1 VKHVHFIGIGGAG
14 TSGLAEVLLARGIKV
29 TGSDLAFSA
38 KTKELIEQG
47 AEVVEGHSASNI
59 VEGIDTVVYS
69 SAVKK
74 ARNPELE
81 EAERRGIRTVRRA
94 DFMGELLNGYK
105 TIGVAGTHGKTTT
118 TSMIA
123 SILLEA
129 KTDPMVFVG
138 ASVKELDGRNAR
150 SGKGPLAVVEADEY
164 DRSFLALKPFIAVMT
179 SLEAEHLDIYKD
191 LDDLK
196 ITFAQFANQR
206 ADSDKEGFA
215 VICLDEPNLRAITP
229 KLEKQI
235 VTYGLSS
242 PEAKYK
248 AKDIQPLGAKIK
260 ATITRGGETIGELEL
275 GVPGEHNLKNALA
288 AIAVAEILA
297 IPFEVSKKALKKF
310 GGAER
315 RFSVKGEEKGVLV
328 IDDYAHHPTEIEAT
342 LSTVKKSFPGRRI
355 IACFQPHTFTRTRDF
370 SEAFGAQLAKNADKV
385 LLLDIY
391 PAREQPIE
399 GITSQLIVDA
409 SRAAG
414 HVDTDLVSSLEALPS
429 YLGTIAREGDIIL
442 TIGAGTITEAA
453 PLILKML
460 ANGSERHTANAAT
473 ATSPKVKD
481 PTVTAA

>member
-1 VKHVHFIGIGGAG
+1 MKHVHFIGIGGAG
-14 TSGLAEVLLARGIKV
+14 TSGLAEVLLARGVTV

-38 KTKELIEQG
+38 KTQELIAQG
-47 AEVVEGHSASNI
+47 AGVKEGHTASNLTDD
-59 VEGIDTVVYS
+59 VDTVVYS
-69 SAVKK
+69 SAIKK
-74 ARNPELE
+74 ARNVELE

-94 DFMGELLNGYK
+94 DFMGELLEGFK

-118 TSMIA
+118 TAMIA
-123 SILLEA
+123 AILLEA
-129 KTDPMVFVG
+129 KADPLVFVG

-164 DRSFLALKPFIAVMT
+164 DRSFLAIKPYIAVMT

-196 ITFAQFANQR
+196 ATFVQFANQR
-206 ADSDKEGFA
+206 SGTDKEGFA

-248 AKDIQPLGAKIK
+248 AKGIQQLGAKLK

-288 AIAVAEILA
+288 AIAIADILA
-297 IPFEVSKKALKKF
+297 IPFEVTKKALKKF
-310 GGAER
+310 GGAQR
-315 RFSVKGEEKGVLV
+315 RFSVMGEVNGVLV

-342 LSTVKKSFPGRRI
+342 LSTVKKSYPGRRV

-370 SEAFGAQLAKNADKV
+370 SEAFGQQLAKNADKV

-391 PAREQPIE
+391 PARELPIE

-409 SRAAG
+409 SHAAG
-414 HVDTDLVSSLEALPS
+414 NIDTELVSSLETLPT
-429 YLGTIAREGDIIL
+429 YLGTIAQTGDIIL

-453 PLILKML
+453 PLILTML
-460 ANGSERHTANAAT
+460 ANGRDHQTANAAR
-473 ATSPKVKD
+473 ATDLNTKKVN
-481 PTVTAA
+481 AA

>member
-14 TSGLAEVLLARGIKV
+14 TSGLAEVLLARGVKV
-29 TGSDLAFSA
+29 TGSDLAFST
-38 KTKELIEQG
+38 KTKELIAQG
-47 AEVVEGHSASNI
+47 AEVVEGHQASNI
-59 VEGIDTVVYS
+59 TDDLDTVVYS
-69 SAVKK
+69 SAIKK
-74 ARNPELE
+74 ARNVELE
-81 EAERRGIRTVRRA
+81 EAETRGIRTVRRA
-94 DFMGELLNGYK
+94 DFMGELLHGYK

-118 TSMIA
+118 TAMIA
-123 SILLEA
+123 AILLEA
-129 KTDPMVFVG
+129 KADPLVFVG

-164 DRSFLALKPFIAVMT
+164 DRSFLVLRPYIAVMT
-179 SLEAEHLDIYKD
+179 TLEAEHLDIYKD

-196 ITFAQFANQR
+196 STFVQFANQR
-206 ADSDKEGFA
+206 ADTDKDGFA
-215 VICLDEPNLRAITP
+215 IVCIDEPNLRAITP

-248 AKDIQPLGAKIK
+248 AKNIQQLGAKLK

-288 AIAVAEILA
+288 AIAVADILA
-297 IPFEVSKKALKKF
+297 IPFEVTKKALKKF

-315 RFSVKGEEKGVLV
+315 RFTVKGEEQGVLV

-342 LSTVKKSFPGRRI
+342 LSTVKKSYPGRRV

-370 SEAFGAQLAKNADKV
+370 SEAFGQQLAKNADKV

-409 SRAAG
+409 AKASG
-414 HVDTDLVSSLEALPS
+414 NVDTELVSSLEALPT
-429 YLGTIAREGDIIL
+429 YLGTIAQEGDIIL

-460 ANGSERHTANAAT
+460 ANGSKLQTDNAAR
-473 ATSPKVKD
+473 ATDLNAKK
-481 PTVTAA
+481 VTAA

>member
-14 TSGLAEVLLARGIKV
+14 TSGLAEVLLARGVKV

-38 KTKELIEQG
+38 KTRELIAQG
-47 AEVVEGHSASNI
+47 AQVVEGHHASNI
-59 VEGIDTVVYS
+59 TEDVDTVVYS
-69 SAVKK
+69 SAIKK
-74 ARNPELE
+74 ARNAELE

-94 DFMGELLNGYK
+94 DFMGELLQGFK
-105 TIGVAGTHGKTTT
+105 TVGVAGTHGKTTT
-118 TSMIA
+118 TAMIA
-123 SILLEA
+123 AILLEA
-129 KTDPMVFVG
+129 KADPLVFVG

-164 DRSFLALKPFIAVMT
+164 DRSFLALKPYIAVMT
-179 SLEAEHLDIYKD
+179 TLEAEHLDIYKD

-196 ITFAQFANQR
+196 ATFVQFANQR
-206 ADSDKEGFA
+206 AETDKDGFA
-215 VICLDEPNLRAITP
+215 IVCIDEPNLRAITP

-248 AKDIQPLGAKIK
+248 AKNIQQLGAKLK

-288 AIAVAEILA
+288 AIAVADILA
-297 IPFEVSKKALKKF
+297 IPFEVTKKALKKF

-315 RFSVKGEEKGVLV
+315 RFTVKGEEQGVLV

-342 LSTVKKSFPGRRI
+342 LSTVKKSYPGRRV

-370 SEAFGAQLAKNADKV
+370 SEAFGQQLAKNADKV

-409 SRAAG
+409 SKASG
-414 HVDTDLVSSLEALPS
+414 NIDTELVSSLEALPT
-429 YLGTIAREGDIIL
+429 YLGTIAQEGDIIL

-460 ANGSERHTANAAT
+460 ANGSKLQTANAAR
-473 ATSPKVKD
+473 ATDLNAKK
-481 PTVTAA
+481 VTAA

>member
-1 VKHVHFIGIGGAG
+1 MKHVHFIGIGGAG
-14 TSGLAEVLLARGIKV
+14 TSGLAEVLLARGVTV

-38 KTKELIEQG
+38 KTRELIEQG
-47 AEVVEGHSASNI
+47 ANVMEGHAASNI
-59 VEGIDTVVYS
+59 ADDVETVVYS

-94 DFMGELLNGYK
+94 DFMGELLEGYK

-123 SILLEA
+123 AILLEA

-138 ASVKELDGRNAR
+138 ASVKELGGRNAR
-150 SGKGPLAVVEADEY
+150 AGRGPLAVVEADEY
-164 DRSFLALKPFIAVMT
+164 DRSFLALKPYIAVMT
-179 SLEAEHLDIYKD
+179 SLEAEHLDIYED

-196 ITFAQFANQR
+196 NTFVQFANQR
-206 ADSDKEGFA
+206 SENDITGFA

-235 VTYGLSS
+235 VTYGLAS

-248 AKDIQPLGAKIK
+248 AKDIQQIGSKLK
-260 ATITRGGETIGELEL
+260 ATITRGGETMGELEL

-288 AIAVAEILA
+288 ALAVSEILA
-297 IPFEVSKKALKKF
+297 IPFEVSRKALKKF

-315 RFSVKGEEKGVLV
+315 RFQVKGEAGGVLV

-342 LSTVKKSFPGRRI
+342 LSTVRKSYPGRRI

-399 GITSQLIVDA
+399 GITSQLIIDA

-414 HVDTDLVSSLEALPS
+414 HTDTDLVASLEALPS
-429 YLGTIAREGDIIL
+429 YLGNIAREGDIIL
-442 TIGAGTITEAA
+442 TIGAGTITDAA
-453 PLILKML
+453 PLILSML
-460 ANGSERHTANAAT
+460 ANGRKHHTANAAP
-473 ATSPKVKD
+473 ATDPKAMD
-481 PTVTAA
+481 PTVNAA